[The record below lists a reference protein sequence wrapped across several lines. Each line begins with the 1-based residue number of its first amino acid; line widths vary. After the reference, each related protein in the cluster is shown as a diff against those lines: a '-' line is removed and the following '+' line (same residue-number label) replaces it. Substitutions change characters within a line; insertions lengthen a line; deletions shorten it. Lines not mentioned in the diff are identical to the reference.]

1 MSTDPELG
9 RKQSGRSRTLQDPVT
24 IHTCPEGCGN
34 AGQNGRNSS
43 YLISSARLSCMVTA
57 FNGLMASPLRPLCAV
72 NIDRRTF
79 WVRRNLNKVADYM
92 AKLGAGD
99 FYSYMLRPELRD
111 WLDLQFGIHSLDRCA
126 SQNNVQVRFG
136 RYYSKFYEPA
146 AEGLDAFSC
155 HWTYAPDGTLE
166 NNWVHPPYAL
176 LGRVL
181 RHILQC
187 NAQATLIAP
196 QWPSASWW
204 SLLASHLPR
213 LRYVELADVVIYPPD
228 LPIPAT
234 SLPRDQLLAILAIR
248 FTYA

>member
-1 MSTDPELG
+1 
-9 RKQSGRSRTLQDPVT
+9 
-24 IHTCPEGCGN
+24 
-34 AGQNGRNSS
+34 
-43 YLISSARLSCMVTA
+43 MVTA
-57 FNGLMASPLRPLCAV
+57 FNGLIASPLRPLRAV
-72 NIDRRTF
+72 SIDRRTF
-79 WVRRNLNKVADYM
+79 WVPRNLNKVADYM

-99 FYSYMLRPELRD
+99 CHSYMLRPELRD
-111 WLDLQFGIHSLDRCA
+111 WLDLEFGIHSLDRCEPMGPRL
-126 SQNNVQVRFG
+126 NVQVRFG

-196 QWPSASWW
+196 KWPSASWW
-204 SLLASHLPR
+204 SLLAPHLPR